1 MWNEVYDDMI
11 TLEQAKHFCKNQALE
26 FEQARVDSTDFSCSF
41 DLLRKQKEWEHLYT
55 ELNIL
60 EGYMRESDIND

>member
-1 MWNEVYDDMI
+1 MI
-11 TLEQAKHFCKNQALE
+11 TLEQAKHFCKSQALE
-26 FEQARVDSTDFSCSF
+26 FEQARVDSADFSCSF

-60 EGYMRESDIND
+60 EGYMKESDIND